1 MAIRFFIALLGLCG
15 LGLVL
20 SGILD
25 TLFFSAPSDVYHV
38 IPLSGGLPDVENRV
52 RRALYGLKGKL
63 YFVDLGLD
71 AEAQSGVELLLRN
84 RSYAMLL
91 APAQLLEEL
100 RWENDLGTGADQRHN
115 HDGYLSK

>member
-1 MAIRFFIALLGLCG
+1 MRFFIALLGLCG

-38 IPLSGGLPDVENRV
+38 IPLAGGLSDAENRV
-52 RRALYGLKGKL
+52 RKALYSLKGRL

-71 AEAQSGVELLLRN
+71 AEAQTGVERLLRD

-91 APAQLLEEL
+91 APVQLLEEL
-100 RWENDLGTGADQRHN
+100 RWENDLGTGADQRHSHYSN
-115 HDGYLSK
+115 LPK